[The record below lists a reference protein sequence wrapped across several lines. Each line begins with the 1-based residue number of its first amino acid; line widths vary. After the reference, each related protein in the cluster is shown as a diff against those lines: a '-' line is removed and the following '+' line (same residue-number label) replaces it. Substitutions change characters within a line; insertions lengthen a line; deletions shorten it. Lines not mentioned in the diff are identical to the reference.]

1 MGIIDQA
8 FLNDRVIYVSGE
20 VNDNMSDD
28 VVRQLLYL
36 ENEKPGEEIKLYINA
51 SPGGSVYAGLSIV
64 DTMNLIISP
73 VSTFCLGYNASMASV
88 IFSNGTKGKRYMLPN
103 SNIMIHQVSS
113 GTEGKSDDIMIAARN
128 TANLNHRM
136 LSLLAKN
143 CGKTYKRMKKDCSH
157 DYWMNAKQAV
167 AYGIADAIIGEE
179 KEEEVADAL

>member
-64 DTMNLIISP
+64 DTMNLISSP
-73 VSTFCLGYNASMASV
+73 VSTFC
-88 IFSNGTKGKRYMLPN
+88 
-103 SNIMIHQVSS
+103 
-113 GTEGKSDDIMIAARN
+113 
-128 TANLNHRM
+128 
-136 LSLLAKN
+136 
-143 CGKTYKRMKKDCSH
+143 
-157 DYWMNAKQAV
+157 
-167 AYGIADAIIGEE
+167 
-179 KEEEVADAL
+179 